1 LMVTEV
7 PMPDLSTL
15 DYTMETGTV
24 TKWYKK
30 EGDRVQKGE
39 PLLEIMSAKVTMDI
53 ESPASGVL
61 AKILVQDGSEVP
73 PGTVLA
79 TIE

>member
-1 LMVTEV
+1 
-7 PMPDLSTL
+7 
-15 DYTMETGTV
+15 MEKGTV
-24 TKWYKK
+24 TKWYRK
-30 EGDRVQKGE
+30 EGESVQKGE

-53 ESPASGVL
+53 EAPAAGVL
-61 AKILVQDGSEVP
+61 SKIVVQDGSEVS

>member
-1 LMVTEV
+1 MVTEV

>member
-1 LMVTEV
+1 MATDVA
-7 PMPDLSTL
+7 MPDLSTL
-15 DYTMETGTV
+15 DYAMEKGMV

-30 EGDRVQKGE
+30 KGEMVRKGE

-53 ESPASGVL
+53 EAPETG
-61 AKILVQDGSEVP
+61 ILDTVAVPEGSEVP

>member
-1 LMVTEV
+1 LATEV

-15 DYTMETGTV
+15 DYTMEKGTV
-24 TKWYKK
+24 TKWYRK
-30 EGDRVQKGE
+30 EGEKVQKGE

-53 ESPASGVL
+53 EAPATGVL
-61 AKILVQDGSEVP
+61 SKIVVQDGSEVP

>member
-1 LMVTEV
+1 
-7 PMPDLSTL
+7 MPDLSTL